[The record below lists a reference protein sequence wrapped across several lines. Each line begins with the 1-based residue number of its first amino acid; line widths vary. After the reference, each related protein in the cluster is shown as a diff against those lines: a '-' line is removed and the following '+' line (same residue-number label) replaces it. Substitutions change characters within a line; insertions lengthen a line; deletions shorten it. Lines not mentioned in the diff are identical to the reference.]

1 MMMQF
6 IKPITDSQRTEL
18 YELVKEVISPL
29 TFYSERAR
37 RKEIE
42 KFTPDNIAKFLEDD
56 SHHAIVLL
64 DENSKMQAFVFAY
77 EDGDMTFIIW
87 YGVSNSTRG
96 KGYGKAILNYLK
108 QYSSSTKLWCDTNQK
123 NIPSNILLTK
133 LGYKRCAELNDFW
146 YGHDYYLW
154 ELKIN

>member
-1 MMMQF
+1 MN
-6 IKPITDSQRTEL
+6 IKFYKPVTEKDRVEL

-29 TFYSERAR
+29 SFYSDRAR
-37 RKEIE
+37 EKEIE
-42 KFTPDNIAKFLEDD
+42 KFTASNIEKFLEEDT
-56 SHHAIVLL
+56 HHCIVLK
-64 DENSKMQAFVFAY
+64 DETDKMRAFVFAY

-87 YGVSNSTRG
+87 YGVSNSARG
-96 KGYGKAILNYLK
+96 KGYGKAILNHLEDT
-108 QYSSSTKLWCDTNQK
+108 SSSTKLWCDTNQK